1 MTEQNDKTNEAKP
14 VEATSEAA
22 VEVNPLVQAEALAA
36 RLEAANKKQEELVK
50 RQEDLMAR
58 AMLSGK
64 SLAGE
69 APKPKEETP
78 KEYAARVLKGQF
90 K

>member
-1 MTEQNDKTNEAKP
+1 MTEQNDKTNEAKQT
-14 VEATSEAA
+14 EASVEAA
-22 VEVNPLVQAEALAA
+22 VEVNPLQQAEALTA
-36 RLEAANKKQEELVK
+36 RLEAANKRTEELVK
-50 RQEDLMAR
+50 RQEELMAR

-64 SLAGE
+64 SLAGQE

-78 KEYAARVLKGQF
+78 KEYAARILTGK